1 MAPLPISEH
10 ASPCKNHTASI
21 EVLRQEAKDSMGEV
35 EELIPERIRQMKRIL
50 ANDKELVLHPPSFD
64 EFYLRCIRAK
74 KYDLERAARLYQKY
88 CRLRMDGAS
97 DFIMKLK
104 PSSLLHVI
112 NSKYCSTLKTR
123 DSLGRQIIFMRMEKW
138 SDKNVTLDDV
148 LLTLFLMMDEMTV
161 SSDTQLFGFV
171 VIMDFRTLSVWH
183 AAQVRPARLQILIK
197 ILQDSYPAKFTEF
210 HIINNPQIF
219 GALFSVAA
227 FFMKEKMRRRIH
239 FHGTNL
245 TSLQNMLK
253 LEVDQLP
260 LFLGGPLSDE
270 EYDDPSLAQRV
281 VKKDAYYDEQLKFGY
296 VRKK

>member
-1 MAPLPISEH
+1 MTFAR
-10 ASPCKNHTASI
+10 TATTYDVEIFSI
-21 EVLRQEAKDSMGEV
+21 ITFQ
-35 EELIPERIRQMKRIL
+35 
-50 ANDKELVLHPPSFD
+50 
-64 EFYLRCIRAK
+64 
-74 KYDLERAARLYQKY
+74 YQKY

-123 DSLGRQIIFMRMEKW
+123 DSLGRQIIFMRMGKILILEFYKTQFTLNNLIKNIIEKW

-197 ILQDSYPAKFTEF
+197 ILQV
-210 HIINNPQIF
+210 
-219 GALFSVAA
+219 L
-227 FFMKEKMRRRIH
+227 EK
-239 FHGTNL
+239 
-245 TSLQNMLK
+245 
-253 LEVDQLP
+253 
-260 LFLGGPLSDE
+260 
-270 EYDDPSLAQRV
+270 
-281 VKKDAYYDEQLKFGY
+281 
-296 VRKK
+296 